1 MPKVTV
7 DGVELEVPQGAT
19 VLQACELAGKE
30 IPRFCYHER
39 LSIAGN
45 CRMCLVEVAPGPP
58 KPQASCALPAADG
71 QTIRT
76 DTPMVKKAREGVM
89 EFLLINHPLDCPIC
103 DQGGEC
109 DLQDQAVAYG
119 RSSTRYEENKRAIDD
134 KYMGPVIKTSMTRC
148 IQCTRCI
155 RFSSEVA
162 GVDEIGMLYRGEDSQ
177 LTSYLERAVTGELAG
192 NLADVCPVGALLQK
206 PQSFESRPW
215 ELKKVPSID
224 VMDAVGSNIR
234 LDVRQRQVLRVL
246 PRINED
252 VNEEWIHDKTRHHV
266 DALVRN
272 RLDRPWVRE
281 GGKLRET
288 GWRDALKIFAERLT
302 KSGKKVAAV
311 AGDLLDAETMYA
323 AKKLI
328 EGQGSRLLEGRQ
340 TGLDYDTTNLASIAF
355 NSTIAGIEDAD
366 AVLLVGSNIR
376 WEAPLIATRVRKVAK
391 KGGRIFAI
399 GPIADLDM
407 PVTWLGADLKLL
419 SNLPDEAAEAF
430 AKAERPAMI
439 LGPGALAAGA
449 LGAALKISRDFIKP
463 GWNGFNVVH
472 TSASRMAGL
481 ILGYA
486 QPGGLADV
494 EAAKPQLVLLLGAD
508 ELAHD
513 SFPGAFK
520 IYIGHHGDAGAR
532 QADLV
537 LPGAAYAEK
546 HGTFVNTEGRVQ
558 RAERA
563 TFPPGD
569 AREDW
574 AIFRAVSDMVGKT
587 LKFNDF
593 AALRAAMIAEHPELG
608 REGLIDLKW
617 SPPKLDTKADGLV
630 DYPIRDFFLTNAIC
644 RNSPTMQR
652 SSDELVHGADL
663 QEAAERLQLS
673 SIGAWRTTGRGS
685 LPRSSPSC

>member
-71 QTIRT
+71 QAIRT
-76 DTPMVKKAREGVM
+76 DTAMVKKAREGVM

-109 DLQDQAVAYG
+109 DLQDQAMAYG
-119 RSSTRYEENKRAIDD
+119 RSFTRYEENKRAVAD
-134 KYMGPVIKTSMTRC
+134 KYMGPVIKTSMNRC

-177 LTSYLERAVTGELAG
+177 ITSYLERTVTSELAG
-192 NLADVCPVGALLQK
+192 NLADVCPVGALLQR
-206 PQSFESRPW
+206 PQLFEQRPW
-215 ELKKVPSID
+215 ELRRVPGID

-234 LDVRQRQVLRVL
+234 LDVRQRQVMRIL

-252 VNEEWIHDKTRHHV
+252 VNEEWISDKTRHHV

-281 GGKLRET
+281 KGKLREAS
-288 GWRDALKIFAERLT
+288 WPDALQIFAKRL
-302 KSGKKVAAV
+302 KKAGSKVAAI

-323 AKKLI
+323 AKKLL
-328 EGQGSRLLEGRQ
+328 EGQGSSLLEGRQ
-340 TGLDYDTTNLASIAF
+340 TGLTYDTSSLAAVAF
-355 NSTIAGIEDAD
+355 NSTIPGIERAD
-366 AVLLVGSNIR
+366 AVLLIGSNIR
-376 WEAPLIATRVRKVAK
+376 WEAPLIATRVRKIAR
-391 KGGRIFAI
+391 KGGKVFAI
-399 GPIADLDM
+399 GPEVDLGM
-407 PVTWLGADLKLL
+407 KVEWLGDDLKLL
-419 SNLPDEAAEAF
+419 GKLPKEVTDAF
-430 AKAERPAMI
+430 ANAERPAVI
-439 LGPGALAAGA
+439 VGPGALAAGG
-449 LGAALKISRDFIKP
+449 LGAALALVQPLGLIKD

-472 TSASRMAGL
+472 TSASRMASL

-486 QPGGLADV
+486 QKGGIADI
-494 EAAKPQLVLLLGAD
+494 EKAAPEVVLLLGAD
-508 ELAHD
+508 EVAAD
-513 SFPGAFK
+513 RFKGAYK
-520 IYIGHHGDAGAR
+520 VYIGHHGDAGAR
-532 QADLV
+532 MADLV

-546 HGTFVNTEGRVQ
+546 HGTYVNTEGRVQ

-563 TFPPGD
+563 VFPPGE

-574 AIFRAVSDMVGKT
+574 AILRAVSELAGKT
-587 LKFNDF
+587 LPFDRF
-593 AALRAAMIAEHPELG
+593 GQVRAAMIADCPQLG
-608 REGLIDLKW
+608 REGLIDLPW
-617 SPPKLDTKADGLV
+617 APPKLPAKAEGPIR
-630 DYPIRDFFLTNAIC
+630 YPIADFFLTNAIC

-652 SSDELVHGADL
+652 CSEELVRGVSFK
-663 QEAAERLQLS
+663 EAAE
-673 SIGAWRTTGRGS
+673 
-685 LPRSSPSC
+685 

>member
-7 DGVELEVPQGAT
+7 DGVEIEVPQGAT

-71 QTIRT
+71 QAIRT

-109 DLQDQAVAYG
+109 DLQDQAMAYG
-119 RSSTRYEENKRAIDD
+119 RSFTRYEENKRAVDD
-134 KYMGPVIKTSMTRC
+134 KYFGPIIKTSMNRC

-177 LTSYLERAVTGELAG
+177 ITSYLERTVSGELSG

-206 PQSFESRPW
+206 PQLFEQRSW
-215 ELKKVPSID
+215 ELRRVPGID

-234 LDVRQRQVLRVL
+234 FDVRQRQVMRIL
-246 PRINED
+246 PRVNED

-281 GGKLRET
+281 RGKLKEAS
-288 GWRDALKIFAERLT
+288 WQDALGVFTKRL
-302 KSGKKVAAV
+302 KKAGNKVAAI

-323 AKKLI
+323 AKKLL
-328 EGQGSRLLEGRQ
+328 EGQGSKLLEGRQ
-340 TGLDYDTTNLASIAF
+340 TGLTYDVSSLAAVAF
-355 NSTIAGIEDAD
+355 NSTIAGIETAD
-366 AVLLVGSNIR
+366 AVLLVGSNVR
-376 WEAPLIATRVRKVAK
+376 WEAPLIATRLRKIARM
-391 KGGRIFAI
+391 GGKIFAI
-399 GPIADLDM
+399 GPEFDLDM
-407 PVTWLGADLKLL
+407 KVEWLGNDLKLL
-419 SNLPDEAAEAF
+419 GDLPKAVTDAF
-430 AKAERPAMI
+430 AKAERPAVI
-439 LGPGALAAGA
+439 VGPGALAVGG
-449 LGAALKISRDFIKP
+449 LGATLALVKRLGLIKD
-463 GWNGFNVVH
+463 GWNGFNVLH

-481 ILGYA
+481 VLGFA
-486 QPGGLADV
+486 QKGGIADI
-494 EAAKPQLVLLLGAD
+494 EKAKPEVVILLGAD
-508 ELAHD
+508 EVPAD
-513 SFPGAFK
+513 RFK
-520 IYIGHHGDAGAR
+520 DAYKVYIGHHGDAGAKI
-532 QADLV
+532 ADLV

-546 HGTFVNTEGRVQ
+546 HGTYVNTEGRVQ
-558 RAERA
+558 RSEKAA
-563 TFPPGD
+563 FAPGE

-574 AIFRAVSDMVGKT
+574 AILRAVSELAGKK
-587 LKFNDF
+587 LPFDNF
-593 AALRAAMIAEHPELG
+593 AQLRAAMVKDHPELG
-608 REGLIDLKW
+608 RDGLIDLKW
-617 SPPKLDTKADGLV
+617 APPKLAPKAEGPIR
-630 DYPIRDFFLTNAIC
+630 YPIGDFFLTNAIC
-644 RNSPTMQR
+644 RNSPTMR
-652 SSDELVHGADL
+652 RCSEELVQGVAHK
-663 QEAAERLQLS
+663 EAAE
-673 SIGAWRTTGRGS
+673 
-685 LPRSSPSC
+685 

>member
-7 DGVELEVPQGAT
+7 DGVEIEVPPGAT

-109 DLQDQAVAYG
+109 DLQDQAMAYG
-119 RSSTRYEENKRAIDD
+119 RPFSRFEENKRAIDD
-134 KYMGPVIKTSMTRC
+134 KYMGPVIKTAMTRC
-148 IQCTRCI
+148 IQCTRCM

-162 GVDEIGMLYRGEDSQ
+162 GVPEIGMLYRGEDSQ
-177 LTSYLERAVTGELAG
+177 ITSYLERTITSELAG

-206 PQSFESRPW
+206 PQLFEQRPW
-215 ELKKVPSID
+215 ELRRVPGID

-234 LDVRQRQVLRVL
+234 FDVRQRQVMRIL
-246 PRINED
+246 PRVNDD
-252 VNEEWIHDKTRHHV
+252 VNEEWISDKTRHHV

-281 GGKLRET
+281 KGKLREAR
-288 GWRDALKIFAERLT
+288 WDEALDVFATRL
-302 KSGKKVAAV
+302 KKAGASVAAI

-323 AKKLI
+323 AKKLLQD
-328 EGQGSRLLEGRQ
+328 QGSSLLEGRQ
-340 TGLDYDTTNLASIAF
+340 TGLTYDVSSLAAVNF

-366 AVLLVGSNIR
+366 VVLLVGSNPR
-376 WEAPLIATRVRKVAK
+376 WEAPLVNTRLRKAQRKGAKVFAVGPEADLGMKVA
-391 KGGRIFAI
+391 
-399 GPIADLDM
+399 
-407 PVTWLGADLKLL
+407 WLGNDLKLL
-419 SNLPDEAAEAF
+419 GKLPKEAKDAF
-430 AKAERPAMI
+430 AAAGRPAVI
-439 LGPGALAAGA
+439 VGAGALAANALGGA
-449 LGAALKISRDFIKP
+449 LALAGSLNLVRD
-463 GWNGFNVVH
+463 GWNGFNVLH

-486 QPGGLADV
+486 QTGGIADI
-494 EAAKPQLVLLLGAD
+494 EAAKPDVVLLLGAD
-508 ELAHD
+508 EVDPARFEGSL
-513 SFPGAFK
+513 K

-532 QADLV
+532 MADLV

-546 HGTFVNTEGRVQ
+546 HGTYVNTEGRVQ
-558 RAERA
+558 RSERA
-563 TFPPGD
+563 AFAPGE

-574 AIFRAVSDMVGKT
+574 TIFRAVSDLLGSPLPFDRFDQLHARMV
-587 LKFNDF
+587 
-593 AALRAAMIAEHPELG
+593 EEYPQLG
-608 REGLIDLKW
+608 QDGLIAFEW
-617 SPPKLDTKADGLV
+617 APPKLSAKAEGPIV
-630 DYPIRDFFLTNAIC
+630 YPIRDFYLTNAIT
-644 RNSPTMQR
+644 RASPTMHR
-652 SSDELVHGADL
+652 CSEELVYGRSL
-663 QEAAERLQLS
+663 QEAAE
-673 SIGAWRTTGRGS
+673 
-685 LPRSSPSC
+685 

>member
-1 MPKVTV
+1 MEVTTMPKVIV
-7 DGVELEVPQGAT
+7 DGVEIEVPQGAT

-45 CRMCLVEVAPGPP
+45 CRMCRVEVAPGPP

-76 DTPMVKKAREGVM
+76 DTAMVKKAREGVM
-89 EFLLINHPLDCPIC
+89 EFLLINHPLDCSIC

-109 DLQDQAVAYG
+109 DLQDQAMAYG
-119 RSSTRYEENKRAIDD
+119 RGFSRFEENKRAIDD

-177 LTSYLERAVTGELAG
+177 ITSYLERAVGGELSG

-206 PQSFESRPW
+206 PQIFESRSW
-215 ELKKVPSID
+215 ELRRVPGID

-234 LDVRQRQVLRVL
+234 LDVRQRQVMRIL

-252 VNEEWIHDKTRHHV
+252 VNEEWISDKTRHHV

-281 GGKLRET
+281 RGKLKEAS
-288 GWRDALKIFAERLT
+288 WPDALQIFAKRL
-302 KSGKKVAAV
+302 KKAKAKVAAI

-323 AKKLI
+323 ARKLL
-328 EGQGSRLLEGRQ
+328 EGQGSNLLEGRQ
-340 TGLDYDTTNLASIAF
+340 TGLAYDTSSLSAVAF
-355 NSTIAGIEDAD
+355 NSTIAGIENAD

-376 WEAPLIATRVRKVAK
+376 WEAPLIATRVRKIAR
-391 KGGRIFAI
+391 KGGTVFAI
-399 GPIADLDM
+399 GPETDLGM
-407 PVTWLGADLKLL
+407 KVEWLGDDLKLL
-419 SNLPDEAAEAF
+419 GKLPKNVKDAF
-430 AKAERPAMI
+430 AKAERPAVI
-439 LGPGALAAGA
+439 VGAGALAAGG
-449 LGAALKISRDFIKP
+449 LGAALALAGTLNLVQE
-463 GWNGFNVVH
+463 GWNGYNVLH
-472 TSASRMAGL
+472 FSASRMAGI

-486 QPGGLADV
+486 QKGGIADL
-494 EAAKPQLVLLLGAD
+494 EAASPELVLLLGAD
-508 ELAHD
+508 EVAAD
-513 SFPGAFK
+513 PFK
-520 IYIGHHGDAGAR
+520 GSYKVYIGHHGDHGAK

-546 HGTFVNTEGRVQ
+546 HGTYVNTEGRVQ
-558 RAERA
+558 RGEKAA
-563 TFPPGD
+563 FAPGE

-574 AIFRAVSDMVGKT
+574 AILRAVSELAGKT
-587 LKFNDF
+587 LLFDRF
-593 AALRAAMIAEHPELG
+593 DQLRAAMVADYPQLG
-608 REGLIDLKW
+608 RDGLIDLPW
-617 SPPKLDTKADGLV
+617 APPKL
-630 DYPIRDFFLTNAIC
+630 
-644 RNSPTMQR
+644 
-652 SSDELVHGADL
+652 
-663 QEAAERLQLS
+663 AAK
-673 SIGAWRTTGRGS
+673 
-685 LPRSSPSC
+685 